1 MPSSLDID
9 LAALT
14 LATAHYRLINEGL
27 IDQPANISSL
37 DSYQS
42 ISAFLIFRYFNF
54 KFSNSEFTIYL
65 ENIIYDNFF
74 VERF

>member
-27 IDQPANISSL
+27 IDQPSIISSL

-42 ISAFLIFRYFNF
+42 ISEVKKQQFTFLNGFILLG
-54 KFSNSEFTIYL
+54 SATI
-65 ENIIYDNFF
+65 
-74 VERF
+74 